1 MMPYCSIVNPKL
13 PFKSPNSLSTND
25 CLGNVFER
33 EIFQIINRQIADK
46 FDAGVRIFQTPTGP
60 DGGNFSAFNRKY

>member
-1 MMPYCSIVNPKL
+1 MGSVLDNTLHYIEKYKIL
-13 PFKSPNSLSTND
+13 DWHLND

-60 DGGNFSAFNRKY
+60 DGEKT